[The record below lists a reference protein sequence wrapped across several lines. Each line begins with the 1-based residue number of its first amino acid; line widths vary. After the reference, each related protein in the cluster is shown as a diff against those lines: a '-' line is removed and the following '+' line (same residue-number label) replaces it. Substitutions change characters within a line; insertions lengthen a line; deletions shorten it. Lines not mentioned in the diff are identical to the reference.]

1 MALPAASLAQVSAL
15 TQAVQGRRRK
25 EDLVSVL
32 RFGLVYKA
40 YRIRA
45 IVGLEGPTVAHATEK
60 AKHHVTKVVSSSV
73 FGRLWR

>member
-25 EDLVSVL
+25 EHLVSVL
-32 RFGLVYKA
+32 SFGLVYKA

-45 IVGLEGPTVAHATEK
+45 IVGLEGATVAHATEK
-60 AKHHVTKVVSSSV
+60 AKHHATKLGFKLK
-73 FGRLWR
+73 FGSRN